1 MGGCRMARAVKTSD
15 LVKDFNG
22 LKAVDHLNLEVPE
35 GAIYGFLGPNGSG
48 KTTTLKMLT
57 GMTKPTS
64 GTIEIL
70 GVPMVFGKQKIQ
82 DNIGFLPDV
91 PGFYD
96 WMTAREFLTFCGEL
110 FHIDTPILKERVK
123 SLLKIVGLEKSDKK
137 KIGTYSRG
145 MKQRL
150 GIAQAMINE
159 PKVIFLDEPVSALDP
174 QGRKEVI
181 DIIQGLKGKV
191 TVFFSTHILSDV
203 ERICDRVVIINKGA
217 IILEDTIEN
226 IKAMSNTRDI
236 EIEADAPSISRLYER
251 IGQEKYILSL
261 KMNHQT
267 MTLTVDDLD
276 VARLHL
282 NEVIFKHRIMIKKLM
297 IKEPTLEDIY
307 MRVVNHP

>member
-251 IGQEKYILSL
+251 IGQEKYIQSL

-267 MTLTVDDLD
+267 LTLTVDDLD

>member
-251 IGQEKYILSL
+251 IGQEKYIQSL

>member
-96 WMTAREFLTFCGEL
+96 WMTAHEFLTFCGEL

-251 IGQEKYILSL
+251 IGQEKYIQSL

>member
-1 MGGCRMARAVKTSD
+1 MARAVKTSD

-96 WMTAREFLTFCGEL
+96 WMTAHEFLTFCGEL

>member
-1 MGGCRMARAVKTSD
+1 MTLAVKTND

-22 LKAVDHLNLEVPE
+22 LKAVNHLNLSVPV

-57 GMTKPTS
+57 GMTQPTS

-70 GVPMVFGKQKIQ
+70 GEPMVFGKQKIQ

-96 WMTAREFLTFCGEL
+96 WMSAHDFLIFCGEL
-110 FHIDTPILKERVK
+110 FHIPKNILKERVK
-123 SLLKIVGLEKSDKK
+123 SLFKTVGLEKSSKK

-150 GIAQAMINE
+150 GIAQALINE

-181 DIIQGLKGKV
+181 DVILSLKGKV

-203 ERICDRVVIINKGA
+203 ERVCDRVVIINEG
-217 IILEDTIEN
+217 IILLEDTIDN
-226 IKAMSNTRDI
+226 IKAMSDTRDI
-236 EIEADAPSISRLYER
+236 EIESDIATISRLHDL
-251 IGQEKYILSL
+251 IHNEKYITTIQL
-261 KMNHQT
+261 NHQV
-267 MTLTVDDLD
+267 MTVSVDDLD

-282 NEVIFKHRIMIKKLM
+282 NQVIHENQLMIKKLM

-307 MRVVNHP
+307 MKVVKHA

>member
-96 WMTAREFLTFCGEL
+96 WMTAHEFLTFCGEL

-251 IGQEKYILSL
+251 IGQEKYIQSL

-267 MTLTVDDLD
+267 LTLTVDDLD

>member
-96 WMTAREFLTFCGEL
+96 WMTAHEFLTFCGEL

>member
-1 MGGCRMARAVKTSD
+1 MARAVKTSD

-236 EIEADAPSISRLYER
+236 EIEADAPSISRLYEW
-251 IGQEKYILSL
+251 IGQEKYIQSL

>member
-1 MGGCRMARAVKTSD
+1 MARAVKTSD

>member
-1 MGGCRMARAVKTSD
+1 MILAVKTND

-22 LKAVDHLNLEVPE
+22 VKAVNHLNLRVPE

-57 GMTKPTS
+57 GMTQPTS

-70 GVPMVFGKQKIQ
+70 GEPLLFGKQKIQ

-96 WMTAREFLTFCGEL
+96 WMTAYSFLVFCGEL
-110 FHIDTPILKERVK
+110 FHIPTLILKDRVT
-123 SLLKIVGLEKSDKK
+123 SLLKTVGLAKSSKK
-137 KIGTYSRG
+137 KIGTFSRG

-150 GIAQAMINE
+150 GIAQALINE

-181 DIIQGLKGKV
+181 DIIQSLKGKV

-203 ERICDRVVIINKGA
+203 ERVCDRVVIINEG
-217 IILEDTIEN
+217 IILLEDTIEN
-226 IKAMSNTRDI
+226 IKAMSDTREI
-236 EIEADAPSISRLYER
+236 EIESDGASIKLLNEL
-251 IGQEKYILSL
+251 IKEEKYLTNIHL
-261 KMNHQT
+261 NHQS

-282 NEVIFKHRIMIKKLM
+282 NKVIHENKIMIKKIM

-307 MRVVNHP
+307 MKVVKQV

>member
-267 MTLTVDDLD
+267 MRLTVDDLD